1 MCIGEKLER
10 NYLEPVRCR
19 IDLRDRNS
27 CDRGESYMTIV
38 DGVRLVSNSEVQTF
52 KDCPRRWWLA
62 WHRGLKPRRRAVTGA
77 ASTGTRIHVA
87 LAALYSPHGVT
98 SNATRALLHAQR
110 VDQLEID
117 TQLSAAQFSEHGEA
131 ETPRLSEE
139 YDKLLK
145 AFDLEHAMLEGYV
158 EWLAETGIDQSLEV
172 ISVEQRVE
180 AEFCDEETAFKRAWS
195 NPVKLIAKLDAR
207 VRNVLTGAIKFIDH
221 KSVGSL
227 HDPML
232 GLNQQMRHY
241 HVIDDLLT
249 EPGQPRA
256 EGALYNMLRKI
267 KRTRAARPP
276 FFARIPIDHNRY
288 ELISHTAQLVGAIDR
303 LNDATQLMN
312 YRPELHQE
320 VAPPRPSRDC
330 VWKCEFFKVCRMFD
344 DGSRVEAAIE
354 EHYVADDPLAYY
366 DTEETSEGSV

>member
-1 MCIGEKLER
+1 
-10 NYLEPVRCR
+10 
-19 IDLRDRNS
+19 
-27 CDRGESYMTIV
+27 MTVV
-38 DGVRLVSNSEVQTF
+38 DGVRLVSNSEIQTH
-52 KDCPRRWWLA
+52 KDCPRKWWLA

-87 LAALYSPHGVT
+87 LAALYSPGGVT
-98 SNATRALLHAQR
+98 ADATRALIDAQR
-110 VDQLEID
+110 ADQLEID
-117 TQLSAAQFSEHGEA
+117 RQLSAAQFSEHGDE
-131 ETPRLSEE
+131 EISRLNGD

-158 EWLAETGIDQSLEV
+158 EWLAETGVDQHLEV

-180 AEFCDEETAFKRAWS
+180 AEFCDEETASKRAWL

-207 VRNVLTGAIKFIDH
+207 VRNVLTGAVKFIDH
-221 KSVGSL
+221 KSVGSIY
-227 HDPML
+227 DPVL

-256 EGALYNMLRKI
+256 EGALYNMLRKV
-267 KRTRAARPP
+267 KRGRAAKPP
-276 FFARIPIDHNRY
+276 FYARVPIDHNRY
-288 ELISHTAQLVGAIDR
+288 ELINHSAQLVGAIDR

-312 YRPELHQE
+312 DRPEMHQA
-320 VAPPRPSRDC
+320 VVPPRPSRDC
-330 VWKCEFFKVCRMFD
+330 VWKCEFFKICRMFD

-354 EHYVADDPLAYY
+354 EHYVAGDPLAYY
-366 DTEETSEGSV
+366 DTEETGGESN